1 MISNDQS
8 PEKMILV
15 CVATEGSE
23 DPEILLDEL
32 AELVETAGGR
42 EVGRVI
48 QNRENASPATYV
60 GKGKIGEIRAYA
72 SAQDATGV
80 VCDDE
85 LSPSQ
90 MRNLSEALEPL
101 RVLDRTMVILDI
113 FADRASSSE
122 GKLEVELAQ
131 LRYRSARIRALA
143 GSYDRQYGMGMR
155 GPGEK
160 KLETDRRLIRERIA
174 ALTSE
179 LKNVSRTREVTR
191 TLRSK
196 KSLPLVS
203 IVGYTNAGKSTLLN
217 KLTGSEVLE
226 EDKLFATLDT
236 TIRSFVSGSG
246 QEILFSDTVGFIR
259 KLPHHLVDAFKS
271 TLDEARYADIILQV
285 ADASDPELRAKMK
298 VVRATLEQLGISD
311 KPVITVFNKCDKIHL
326 ADLRDPEADASF
338 MISAKTGEG
347 LDKLT
352 DQVEKILAERRHCF
366 NGIIPYTHGSLA
378 SDIRSRGQLLSEEYI
393 PEGIRISAYVPGEL
407 AGRLKEFECGAGSPL
422 L

>member
-1 MISNDQS
+1 MISNDRS
-8 PEKMILV
+8 PEKVILV

-32 AELVETAGGR
+32 AELVETAGGQ

-60 GKGKIGEIRAYA
+60 GKGKLEEISAYA
-72 SAQDATGV
+72 SAQGATGI

-101 RVLDRTMVILDI
+101 KVLDRTMIILDI
-113 FADRASSSE
+113 FADHASSSE

-131 LRYRSARIRALA
+131 LRYRAARIRALA
-143 GSYDRQYGMGMR
+143 GSYDRQYGLGMR

-160 KLETDRRLIRERIA
+160 KLETDRRIIRERIA
-174 ALTSE
+174 VLAGE

-191 TLRSK
+191 SLRNRK
-196 KSLPLVS
+196 GLPLVS

-217 KLTGSEVLE
+217 ALTGSEVLE

-236 TIRSFVSGSG
+236 TIRSYISGTG

-259 KLPHHLVDAFKS
+259 KLPHHLVDAFRS
-271 TLDEARYADIILQV
+271 TLDEARFADIILQV
-285 ADASDPELRAKMK
+285 ADASDPEIRAKMR
-298 VVRATLEQLGISD
+298 VVRDTLAGLGISD
-311 KPVITVFNKCDKIHL
+311 KPIITVFNKCDKLHP
-326 ADLRDPEADASF
+326 ADLRDPEADASV
-338 MISAKTGEG
+338 MISAKTGKG
-347 LDKLT
+347 LRQLIER
-352 DQVEKILAERRHCF
+352 VEKILSERSCRF
-366 NGIIPYTHGSLA
+366 DGIIPYTQGSLA
-378 SDIRSRGQLLSEEYI
+378 SDIRTRGRLLSEEYL
-393 PEGIRISAYVPGEL
+393 PEGIKISAFVPPEL
-407 AGRLKEFECGAGSPL
+407 AGRLKGFETEENI
-422 L
+422 

>member
-1 MISNDQS
+1 MIINDKK
-8 PEKMILV
+8 PERVILV
-15 CVATEGSE
+15 CVTTEGSE

-32 AELVETAGGR
+32 SELVETAGGT
-42 EVGRVI
+42 EVGRVV
-48 QNRENASPATYV
+48 QNRENVSPATYV
-60 GKGKIGEIRAYA
+60 GKGKIEEIALYA
-72 SAQDATGV
+72 KAQDATGI

-101 RVLDRTMVILDI
+101 HVLDRTMVILDI
-113 FADRASSSE
+113 FADHASSNE
-122 GKLEVELAQ
+122 GKLEVELAM
-131 LRYRSARIRALA
+131 LRYRAARIRSLA

-160 KLETDRRLIRERIA
+160 KLETDRRLIKDRISV
-174 ALTSE
+174 LTNE

-236 TIRSFVSGSG
+236 TVRSYVTTTG

-259 KLPHHLVDAFKS
+259 KLPHHLVEAFKS
-271 TLDEARYADIILQV
+271 TLDEVRYADIILQV
-285 ADASDPELRAKMK
+285 ADASDPEIRAKMR
-298 VVRATLEQLGISD
+298 VVRETLEHLGISD
-311 KPVITVFNKCDKIHL
+311 KPVITVFNKSDKLHL
-326 ADLRDPEADASF
+326 VDLNDPQADASL
-338 MISAKTGEG
+338 MISAKTGDG
-347 LDKLT
+347 LENLLKV
-352 DQVEKILAERRHCF
+352 VERIISEHRYRF
-366 NGIIPYTHGSLA
+366 NGVLPYTHASLA
-378 SDIRSRGQLLSEEYI
+378 SQIRTKGQLLSEEYV
-393 PEGIRISAYVPGEL
+393 PEGIKISAFVPPEL
-407 AGRLKEFECGAGSPL
+407 IGKLKEFELDGDL
-422 L
+422 

>member
-1 MISNDQS
+1 MISNDQR
-8 PEKMILV
+8 PEKVILV

-32 AELVETAGGR
+32 AELVETAGGQ

-60 GKGKIGEIRAYA
+60 GKGKIEEIEAYA
-72 SAQDATGV
+72 KAQGATGI

-113 FADRASSSE
+113 FADHASSSE

-131 LRYRSARIRALA
+131 LKYRAARIRSLA
-143 GSYDRQYGMGMR
+143 GSFDRQYGMGMR

-160 KLETDRRLIRERIA
+160 KLETDRRLIRERISV
-174 ALTSE
+174 LTNE

-196 KSLPLVS
+196 KNLPLVS

-236 TIRSFVSGSG
+236 TVRSFVSETG

-259 KLPHHLVDAFKS
+259 KLPHHLVEAFRS

-285 ADASDPELRAKMK
+285 ADASDPEIRAKMR
-298 VVRATLEQLGISD
+298 VVRDTLAKLGISD

-326 ADLRDPEADASF
+326 VDLKDPEADASI
-338 MISAKTGEG
+338 MISARTGEG
-347 LDKLT
+347 LDRLT
-352 DQVEKILAERRHCF
+352 EQVEKIIAEGRHSF
-366 NGIIPYTHGSLA
+366 DGIIPYSQGSLA
-378 SDIRSRGQLLSEEYI
+378 AEIRTRGQLLSEEYV
-393 PEGIRISAYVPGEL
+393 PEGIRISAYVPADL
-407 AGRLKEFECGAGSPL
+407 AGKLNKIINTEGEDL
-422 L
+422 

>member
-1 MISNDQS
+1 MISNDQK
-8 PEKMILV
+8 PEKVILV

-32 AELVETAGGR
+32 AELVETAGGQ

-60 GKGKIGEIRAYA
+60 GKGKIEEIKAYA
-72 SAQDATGV
+72 EAQGASGI

-113 FADRASSSE
+113 FADHASSSE

-131 LRYRSARIRALA
+131 LKYRAARIRSLA
-143 GSYDRQYGMGMR
+143 GTYDRQYGMGMR

-174 ALTSE
+174 VLANE
-179 LKNVSRTREVTR
+179 LKNVSKTREVTR

-236 TIRSFVSGSG
+236 TIRSFITSTG

-259 KLPHHLVDAFKS
+259 KLPHHLVEAFRS
-271 TLDEARYADIILQV
+271 TLEEARYADIILQV
-285 ADASDPELRAKMK
+285 ADASDPESRAKMR
-298 VVRATLEQLGISD
+298 VVRETLGQLGISD
-311 KPVITVFNKCDKIHL
+311 KPVITVFNKCDIIHL
-326 ADLRDPEADASF
+326 VDLKDPEADASL

-347 LDKLT
+347 LELLT
-352 DQVEKILAERRHCF
+352 KQVEKIISERRHCF
-366 NGIIPYTHGSLA
+366 NGVIPYTHGSLA
-378 SDIRSRGQLLSEEYI
+378 ADIRARGQLLSEEYI
-393 PEGIRISAYVPGEL
+393 PEGIKISAFVPPEL
-407 AGRLKEFECGAGSPL
+407 AGKLKEFEGEPEA
-422 L
+422 

>member
-8 PEKMILV
+8 PEKVILV
-15 CVATEGSE
+15 CVSSAGSE
-23 DPEILLDEL
+23 DPDILLDEL
-32 AELVETAGGR
+32 AELVETAGGQA
-42 EVGRVI
+42 VGRVI

-60 GKGKIGEIRAYA
+60 GKGKIEEIESFAKELGA
-72 SAQDATGV
+72 SAV

-101 RVLDRTMVILDI
+101 RVLDRTTVILDI
-113 FADRASSSE
+113 FADHASSNE

-131 LRYRSARIRALA
+131 LKYRAARIRSLA
-143 GSYDRQYGMGMR
+143 GNFDRQYGLGMR

-174 ALTSE
+174 VLSNE

-191 TLRSK
+191 TLRSR

-236 TIRSFVSGSG
+236 TIRSYISGTG

-259 KLPHHLVDAFKS
+259 KLPHHLVEAFKS
-271 TLDEARYADIILQV
+271 TLDEAKYADIILQV
-285 ADASDPELRAKMK
+285 ADASDPEIRAKMR
-298 VVRATLEQLGISD
+298 VVRETLGQLGLSD
-311 KPVITVFNKCDKIHL
+311 KPVITVFNKCDKLHL
-326 ADLRDPEADASF
+326 ADLKDPDADASL

-347 LDKLT
+347 LGKLT
-352 DQVEKILAERRHCF
+352 SEVERILSERRHCF

-378 SDIRSRGQLLSEEYI
+378 SDIRTRGRLLSEEYI
-393 PEGIRISAYVPGEL
+393 PEGIKISALVPPEL
-407 AGRLKEFECGAGSPL
+407 AGRLREFETEITSQ
-422 L
+422 

>member
-1 MISNDQS
+1 MISNDQK
-8 PEKMILV
+8 PEKVILV

-32 AELVETAGGR
+32 AELVETAGGQ

-60 GKGKIGEIRAYA
+60 GKGKIEEIKAYA
-72 SAQDATGV
+72 EAQGASGI

-113 FADRASSSE
+113 FADHASSSE

-131 LRYRSARIRALA
+131 LKYRAARIRSLA
-143 GSYDRQYGMGMR
+143 GTYDRQYGMGMR

-174 ALTSE
+174 VLANE
-179 LKNVSRTREVTR
+179 LKNVSKTREVTR

-196 KSLPLVS
+196 QSLPLVS

-236 TIRSFVSGSG
+236 TIRSFITSTG

-259 KLPHHLVDAFKS
+259 KLPHHLVEAFRS
-271 TLDEARYADIILQV
+271 TLEEARYADIILQV
-285 ADASDPELRAKMK
+285 ADASDPEIRAKMR
-298 VVRATLEQLGISD
+298 VVRETLGQLGISD

-326 ADLRDPEADASF
+326 VDLKDPEADASL

-347 LDKLT
+347 LELLT
-352 DQVEKILAERRHCF
+352 KQVEKIISERRHCF
-366 NGIIPYTHGSLA
+366 NGVIPYTHGSLA
-378 SDIRSRGQLLSEEYI
+378 ADIRARGQLLSEEYI
-393 PEGIRISAYVPGEL
+393 PEGINISAFVPPEL
-407 AGRLKEFECGAGSPL
+407 AGRLKEFEGEPEA
-422 L
+422 

>member
-1 MISNDQS
+1 MIDNNRN
-8 PEKMILV
+8 PEKVILV

-32 AELVETAGGR
+32 AELVETAGGQ

-60 GKGKIGEIRAYA
+60 GKGKLEEIGAYA
-72 SAQDATGV
+72 KALGATGI

-101 RVLDRTMVILDI
+101 AVLDRTMVILDI
-113 FADRASSSE
+113 FADHASSSE

-131 LRYRSARIRALA
+131 LRYRAARIRALA
-143 GSYDRQYGMGMR
+143 GSYDRQYGLGMR

-160 KLETDRRLIRERIA
+160 KLETDRRLIKERISV
-174 ALTSE
+174 LVNE
-179 LKNVSRTREVTR
+179 LKNVTRTREVTR
-191 TLRSK
+191 TLRSR

-236 TIRSFVSGSG
+236 TIRSYISGTG

-259 KLPHHLVDAFKS
+259 KLPHHLVEAFKS

-285 ADASDPELRAKMK
+285 VDASDPEIRAKMC
-298 VVRATLEQLGISD
+298 VVRETLRQLGISD
-311 KPVITVFNKCDKIHL
+311 KPVITVFNKCDKLHL
-326 ADLRDPEADASF
+326 ADLKDPEADASV

-347 LDKLT
+347 LELLT
-352 DQVEKILAERRHCF
+352 AGIEKILSERRHCF
-366 NGIIPYTHGSLA
+366 NGVIPYTHGSLV
-378 SDIRSRGQLLSEEYI
+378 SDIRTRGMLLSEEYL
-393 PEGIRISAYVPGEL
+393 PEGTLISAYVPAEL
-407 AGRLKEFECGAGSPL
+407 AGKLKEFENI
-422 L
+422 